1 MVPSAHG
8 PICTEIIGTSLLKK
22 NLPDSYFHL
31 WINQFITITM
41 IWKSI
46 HICVVRRRTVKN
58 LVKGDEGWKPQ
69 RTANK
74 YLEKQEPLPA
84 IAAVLIMGCWG
95 KKERFR
101 RTISHCKK
109 DSSWCLRSS
118 LPLARE
124 NRFKRRWEDE
134 VRVFQ
139 AIAWWNLYQ
148 ETPFRDWKNNLEIS
162 LSTWA
167 FIIKENLQDSQPI
180 TSC

>member
-1 MVPSAHG
+1 M
-8 PICTEIIGTSLLKK
+8 
-22 NLPDSYFHL
+22 PDSYFH
-31 WINQFITITM
+31 IVNQSGYHYQM

-46 HICVVRRRTVKN
+46 HICVGRRIVKN

-124 NRFKRRWEDE
+124 NISKENEKMRWEYFKQYHGE
-134 VRVFQ
+134 
-139 AIAWWNLYQ
+139 ICIKKLLLGT
-148 ETPFRDWKNNLEIS
+148 EKITWKYHSVLEL
-162 LSTWA
+162 LSWRKT
-167 FIIKENLQDSQPI
+167 LS
-180 TSC
+180 